1 MQKIGLLIDSTTLTR
16 DDIDIHDFVK
26 AVELNVTIDD
36 KSYKESELT
45 KEDMLEYIAEGKRMK
60 TSQPAPGEF
69 LEAYEAF
76 MEEGYSHVLVVTLS
90 DKISGTYQAATI
102 AKDMVE
108 GSMEIE
114 VRAPRVASFGVALGV
129 AEIVKSI
136 ESGATFSDVIE
147 RYEKIFEHSVV
158 MFTLENLMHLFHGGR
173 LNKMSA
179 LIGKVLRIKP
189 IVVMDNGK
197 LELRKKV
204 RTYVKCFDYFVD
216 TVEEAVKNH
225 EFVNVDIIHL
235 SQKEWGDKLYDEIT
249 RRFPDVKIHM
259 TDYVSPVFYAHLGD
273 KGFGI
278 ALTAE

>member
-1 MQKIGLLIDSTTLTR
+1 MQKTGLLIDSTTLTR
-16 DDIDIHDFVK
+16 EDIDIHDFVK
-26 AVELNVTIDD
+26 VVELNVTVDG
-36 KSYKESELT
+36 KSHKESELT
-45 KEDMLEYIAEGKRMK
+45 KEDMLEYIEQGKRMK

-76 MEEGYSHVLVVTLS
+76 KEEGCTHVLVVTLS

-108 GSMEIE
+108 GAMEIE

-129 AEIVKSI
+129 AEIVKTI
-136 ESGATFSDVIE
+136 ESGAAFKDVIK
-147 RYEKIFEHSVV
+147 RYEDVFEHAFV

-173 LNKMSA
+173 LNKISA
-179 LIGKVLRIKP
+179 FIGKVLRIKP
-189 IVVMDNGK
+189 IVVMDNGR

-204 RTYVKCFDYFVD
+204 RTYVKCFDYFMD
-216 TVEEAVKNH
+216 AVEEAVKIH
-225 EFVNVDIIHL
+225 EIIHVDIIHL
-235 SQKEWGDKLYDEIT
+235 SQKEWADKLHDEII
-249 RRFPDVKIHM
+249 RRFPDVKIHR

-278 ALTAE
+278 ALIAE